1 MHDKKECD
9 KKMRSLVILR
19 GSPGS
24 GKSTWIQKMK
34 LENYT
39 LCADT
44 IRLLVESPIIVP
56 DKKCRVI
63 SQKNDNYVWQL
74 LFELL
79 EKRMSRGEFV
89 VIDATHSRSSDFS
102 RYNKL
107 CERYR
112 YRKYY
117 VDFSDVPIEE
127 CKRRNLLREEYKRVP
142 DSVIDKMY
150 SRLKTQPKTSG
161 WIEIDKN
168 NFWNEIGIK
177 LFDFNNYEKINVF
190 GDIHGCFNPLK
201 EYFDKYPYNENEMYI
216 FCGDYLDRG
225 LQNKETLL
233 FLMDLSLKKNTLFL
247 EGNHER
253 WLNYYSLDE
262 LENVKSKIFIKRT
275 IPQIIDVD
283 KKSIREF
290 YRKIGQLAYF
300 EYDKKRYLITHGG
313 ISYVPEE
320 LQLVAT
326 EQFIHGVGDYNV
338 QIDEIFNGNEKNT
351 DVIQIH
357 GHRNIFEVDGTEC
370 SYNLEGKVEFGGNL
384 KILQLSKG
392 NKPLMIKIKNDY
404 YGSQEEI
411 NEFSECRAKINIPM
425 LEQLKN
431 SNDIKET
438 KLKNNISS
446 FNFTRNAFYSKKWNE
461 CTCKARGLFVDTEK
475 DKVVARGYEKFFN
488 VNERKE
494 TELEHLMVKF
504 KDKIICYKKENG
516 FLGILSYVN
525 NELFFASKSTNEGD
539 FAQYFKNIYDKSNIN
554 KLELENYLK
563 NNDVSLTFEV
573 IDVENDPHIIEYNES
588 KLVLLDIIH
597 NDYEFKR
604 EPYEKVQ
611 ELSKLINC
619 ECKSI
624 YVEFNN
630 VRDFHKWYLENTNE
644 DDMSKEDIEGVV
656 IECSG
661 IMTKLK
667 FPYYNFWKYMRR
679 IKEQVLH
686 KSNVKLSGLYNALA
700 NYFYAWAKKQDEEI
714 LKKDIIT
721 LRKMFYEENKEIDE

>member
-1 MHDKKECD
+1 
-9 KKMRSLVILR
+9 MRSLVILR

-161 WIEIDKN
+161 WVEIDKN

-338 QIDEIFNGNEKNT
+338 QIDEVFNGNEKNT

-384 KILQLSKG
+384 KVLQLSKG

-431 SNDIKET
+431 SNDIKEK

-525 NELFFASKSTNEGD
+525 NELFFASKSTNEGE
-539 FAQYFKNIYDKSNIN
+539 FAQYFKNIYDKSSIN

-597 NDYEFKR
+597 NDYGFKR

-619 ECKSI
+619 ECKSN

-700 NYFYAWAKKQDEEI
+700 NYFYAWTKKQDEEI

>member
-1 MHDKKECD
+1 
-9 KKMRSLVILR
+9 MRSLVILR

-79 EKRMSRGEFV
+79 EKRMLRGEFV

-161 WIEIDKN
+161 WVEIDKN

-338 QIDEIFNGNEKNT
+338 QIDEVFNGNEKNT

-384 KILQLSKG
+384 KILRLSKG

-624 YVEFNN
+624 YAEFNN

-656 IECSG
+656 IECSR

-700 NYFYAWAKKQDEEI
+700 NYFYAWVKKQDEET

>member
-1 MHDKKECD
+1 
-9 KKMRSLVILR
+9 MRTLVILR
-19 GSPGS
+19 GSPAS
-24 GKSTWIQKMK
+24 GKSTWVRKMG

-44 IRLLVESPIIVP
+44 IRLLVESPIIVA
-56 DKKCRVI
+56 DKKHRII

-112 YRKYY
+112 YRRYY
-117 VDFSDVPIEE
+117 VDFSDVSIDE
-127 CKRRNLLREEYKRVP
+127 CKRRNSQREDYKQVP
-142 DSVIDKMY
+142 ESVIDKMY
-150 SRLKTQPKTSG
+150 SRLKTQEKTSG
-161 WIEIDKN
+161 WIEINKN
-168 NFWNEIGIK
+168 NFWNEIGLK
-177 LFDFNNYEKINVF
+177 LFDMNNYERINVF

-201 EYFDKYPYNENEMYI
+201 EYFTQCPYNENEMYI

-233 FLMDLSLKKNTLFL
+233 FLMDLSSKKNVLFL
-247 EGNHER
+247 EGNHEKR
-253 WLNYYSLDE
+253 LNYYSLDE
-262 LENVKSKIFIKRT
+262 LENIKSKTFINKT
-275 IPQIIDVD
+275 MLEIIDID
-283 KKSIREF
+283 KKDIRTF
-290 YRKIGQLAYF
+290 YRKIGQIAYF
-300 EYDKKRYLITHGG
+300 EYGSTRYLITHGG
-313 ISYVPEE
+313 ISYIPGE

-326 EQFIHGVGDYNV
+326 EQFINGVGDYNA
-338 QIDEIFNGNEKNT
+338 QIDEIFNENEMDSNI
-351 DVIQIH
+351 IQIH
-357 GHRNIFEVDGTEC
+357 GHRNTFEVDGTEH
-370 SYNLEGKVEFGGNL
+370 SYNLEGKIEFGGEL
-384 KILQLSKG
+384 RILQLSK
-392 NKPLMIKIKNDY
+392 NIKPSMIKIKNNY
-404 YGSQEEI
+404 FGKPEEV
-411 NEFSECRAKINIPM
+411 NEFKECRARMNIPM
-425 LEQLKN
+425 IEQLRVSK
-431 SNDIKET
+431 DIKEVN
-438 KLKNNISS
+438 LGNNISS
-446 FNFTRNAFYSKKWNE
+446 FNFTRNAFYKKNWNGL
-461 CTCKARGLFVDTEK
+461 TCKARGLFVDTEK

-488 VNERKE
+488 INERRE

-504 KDKIICYKKENG
+504 KDKITCYKKENG

-525 NELFFASKSTNEGD
+525 NELFFASKSTNEGE

-554 KLELENYLK
+554 KLELEKYLK

-573 IDVENDPHIIEYNES
+573 IDVENDPHIIEYDKS
-588 KLVLLDIIH
+588 KIILLDIIH
-597 NDYEFKR
+597 NDYEFKK

-624 YVEFNN
+624 YVEFDN
-630 VRDFHKWYLENTNE
+630 VRDFHKWYLESTNE

-656 IECSG
+656 IENSG

-686 KSNVKLSGLYNALA
+686 RSSVKLSSLYNATS
-700 NYFYAWAKKQDEEI
+700 NYFYSWLKKQSEDT

-721 LRKMFYEENKEIDE
+721 LRKMFFEENNYEK

>member
-1 MHDKKECD
+1 
-9 KKMRSLVILR
+9 MRSLVILR

-161 WIEIDKN
+161 WVEIDKN

-177 LFDFNNYEKINVF
+177 LFNFNNYEKINVF

-275 IPQIIDVD
+275 IPQIIDID

-338 QIDEIFNGNEKNT
+338 QIDEVFNGNEKNT

-384 KILQLSKG
+384 KVLQLSKG